1 MNASPAFNPS
11 TAEPCGSPAAEQTLS
26 SDLTLDLTALIR
38 RAGEGDLNA
47 RERLIRELYPR
58 LRSIARY
65 RLSGHVPP
73 TLIDATGLLHES
85 LAKLLDRG
93 FSKIES
99 SQHLVSYAAATMRNV
114 LVDYARERNALKRDA
129 GERVSLTCVGAGIM
143 QQGLDL
149 VLLDEALVQLTAVDP
164 RLTSIVELRCF
175 GGMKLA
181 EIASQLSVSER
192 TVKRDWQKARAF
204 LMLFLGA
211 AEQ

>member
-11 TAEPCGSPAAEQTLS
+11 TAEPCGSPAAEQTLN

-65 RLSGHVPP
+65 RLSGHAPP

-99 SQHLVSYAAATMRNV
+99 TQHLVSYAAATMRNV

-129 GERVSLTCVGAGIM
+129 GERVSLTCVGAGMM
-143 QQGLDL
+143 QQSLDL